1 MKRRTFIAGFGSAA
15 AWPVVARA
23 QQPAMPVVGFL
34 HSGPPQPNTY
44 QVDAFKNGLSEAG
57 YIEGKSVTIE
67 YRWGYNQS
75 ARLPNLAA
83 DLVGLQP
90 RVILAAGSL
99 GPALVTKR
107 ATSTIPIVFQFG
119 GDPVKYGLV
128 ESLNRP
134 GGNITGMTL
143 ISTELAGKRLQL
155 LHELV
160 PQTNAVGFLTG
171 TPSYISYREQTS
183 LMLQAGQELG
193 LQILIVEC
201 RDDRDFEQAFATM
214 IERRVGALILGTF
227 PFANLNKVVAL
238 AARHSI
244 PTMYPARGFAVSG
257 GLISYGPDAGT
268 AYYQLATQY
277 VARILKGTKPADL
290 PVQQSTKYE
299 FVINLKTAKALG
311 LTIPETLL
319 ATADEVI
326 Q

>member
-1 MKRRTFIAGFGSAA
+1 
-15 AWPVVARA
+15 
-23 QQPAMPVVGFL
+23 MPVVGFL

-57 YIEGKSVTIE
+57 YIEGKSVAIE

-75 ARLPNLAA
+75 ARLPSLAA

-90 RVILAAGSL
+90 RAILAAGSL

-193 LQILIVEC
+193 LQIVIVTS
-201 RDDRDFEQAFATM
+201 RRRSHSWDFSL
-214 IERRVGALILGTF
+214 R
-227 PFANLNKVVAL
+227 
-238 AARHSI
+238 
-244 PTMYPARGFAVSG
+244 
-257 GLISYGPDAGT
+257 
-268 AYYQLATQY
+268 
-277 VARILKGTKPADL
+277 
-290 PVQQSTKYE
+290 
-299 FVINLKTAKALG
+299 
-311 LTIPETLL
+311 
-319 ATADEVI
+319 
-326 Q
+326 

>member
-1 MKRRTFIAGFGSAA
+1 MPYFAGGWAENKN
-15 AWPVVARA
+15 VV
-23 QQPAMPVVGFL
+23 
-34 HSGPPQPNTY
+34 
-44 QVDAFKNGLSEAG
+44 
-57 YIEGKSVTIE
+57 IE
-67 YRWGYNQS
+67 YRWAFNQF

-90 RVILAAGSL
+90 KVILAAGSL
-99 GPALVTKR
+99 GPALAAKR

-119 GDPVKYGLV
+119 ADPVKYGLV
-128 ESLNRP
+128 ASLNRP
-134 GGNITGMTL
+134 GGNITGIASIT
-143 ISTELAGKRLQL
+143 TELAGKRLQL

-183 LMLQAGQELG
+183 LMLQAGQALG
-193 LQILIVEC
+193 LQILIVER

-214 IERRVGALILGTF
+214 VERRVGALILGTF
-227 PFANLNKVVAL
+227 PFVFANLNKVVAL

-244 PTMYPARGFAVSG
+244 PTMYPGRGFVVNG
-257 GLISYGPDAGT
+257 GLVSYGPDAGT

-277 VARILKGTKPADL
+277 VARILKDTKPADL
-290 PVQQSTKYE
+290 PVQQSTKFE
-299 FVINLKTAKALG
+299 LILNLKTAKTLG

>member
-1 MKRRTFIAGFGSAA
+1 MRRRQFITGLGSAA

-23 QQPAMPVVGFL
+23 QQTAMPLVGFL
-34 HSGPPQPNTY
+34 HSGVPQPNAY
-44 QVDAFKNGLSEAG
+44 QVDAFKKGLSEAG
-57 YIEGKSVTIE
+57 YVEGKSVAIE

-160 PQTNAVGFLTG
+160 PQTNAVAFLTG

-193 LQILIVEC
+193 LQIVIVTS
-201 RDDRDFEQAFATM
+201 RRRSHSWDFSL
-214 IERRVGALILGTF
+214 R
-227 PFANLNKVVAL
+227 
-238 AARHSI
+238 
-244 PTMYPARGFAVSG
+244 
-257 GLISYGPDAGT
+257 
-268 AYYQLATQY
+268 
-277 VARILKGTKPADL
+277 
-290 PVQQSTKYE
+290 
-299 FVINLKTAKALG
+299 
-311 LTIPETLL
+311 
-319 ATADEVI
+319 
-326 Q
+326 